1 MIDNLRIAAKH
12 IVLKVILGFTVL
24 ACLLTG
30 IDSFKIDVDND
41 CIVKINGQQ
50 ISRTQLEQAVQI
62 MHNSQQ
68 VSKEEEK
75 SNQLLPNEQHMR
87 QQALFR
93 LINEVLLDQYAATLG
108 LVISDNQI
116 KQAILAIS
124 AFYTNN
130 KFDEKRFRQIIN
142 HMGLTPDQYALL
154 MRKHLLVQQLLQG
167 IGNSSFLLP
176 IEASYLLEI
185 AMQIREA
192 RLSTFDISTLST
204 KQNASDNE
212 INAKYNIDKNQYMS
226 SEMFQ
231 VNYIHMNAAALMQEE
246 QANIDKQE
254 IHTWYDQ
261 HLDQFTVPAS
271 KRYSVIQTKTEAE
284 AQELLLQL
292 QQGYDFVTLAKA
304 KSSDLI
310 SVQNGGDIG
319 WVNDNDVDTIDEL
332 KQANLSNK
340 KQFSNIIK
348 SSLGF
353 LIFRLDDIQLEQVE
367 TLDTVYD
374 HIIAKLKKEKAIDA
388 YYSLQQ
394 KVRNAVISNNTNLAF
409 AENVAGIKVH
419 QTGWFSRDEVPVELD
434 CDAIKS
440 VLFDGSLL
448 SNDSLL
454 GNNSD
459 IITIDNNRSFIISIV
474 NYKPAS
480 IKPLTEVREQIKQE
494 IKRKKALEQASI
506 DAQKALNEL
515 EHGKKVDYLS
525 FSALQKFRSVDQQHD
540 QLSQAIFALPHPHQ
554 GKISYGIASD
564 NQGNIV
570 LVALEKVIPIQL
582 DMQQRKKFT
591 NQLHHDMTEIVLDV
605 LLDNLRNQAKIKI
618 YNTI

>member
-1 MIDNLRIAAKH
+1 MIDNLRVAAKH
-12 IVLKVILGFTVL
+12 IVLKVILGFTVF
-24 ACLLTG
+24 ACVFTG

-68 VSKEEEK
+68 VSKEEK
-75 SNQLLPNEQHMR
+75 SNQLFLPYNEQHMR

-116 KQAILAIS
+116 KQAILSIP
-124 AFYTNN
+124 AFYTNS
-130 KFDEKRFRQIIN
+130 KFDEKRFRKIIN
-142 HMGLTPDQYALL
+142 NIGLTPDQYALL
-154 MRKHLLVQQLLQG
+154 MRKQLLVQQLLQG

-212 INAKYNIDKNQYMS
+212 IHAKYNIDKNQYMS

-231 VNYIHMNAAALMQEE
+231 VNYIHMNAALMQE
-246 QANIDKQE
+246 QANIDTQE
-254 IHTWYDQ
+254 IQTWYDQ

-271 KRYSVIQTKTEAE
+271 KRYSVIQTNTEAE

-340 KQFSNIIK
+340 KQFSKIIK

-419 QTGWFSRDEVPVELD
+419 QTGWFSLDEVPVELD

-515 EHGKKVDYLS
+515 EHGKVDYLS
-525 FSALQKFRSVDQQHD
+525 FSALQQFRSVDQHD

-554 GKISYGIASD
+554 GKTSYGIASD

-582 DMQQRKKFT
+582 DIQQRKKFT
-591 NQLHHDMTEIVLDV
+591 NQLHHDMNEIVLDV
-605 LLDNLRNQAKIKI
+605 LLDNLSNQAKIKI

>member
-1 MIDNLRIAAKH
+1 MIDKLSVASQH
-12 IVLKVILGFTVL
+12 IVLKVILGFTVF
-24 ACLLTG
+24 ACVLTG
-30 IDSFKIDVDND
+30 IDNFKIDVDNN

-50 ISRTQLEQAVQI
+50 ISRAQLEQAVQI

-68 VSKEEEK
+68 VSKK
-75 SNQLLPNEQHMR
+75 SSQLFLPYNEQHMR
-87 QQALFR
+87 QQVLFR

-116 KQAILAIS
+116 KQAILSIP
-124 AFYTNN
+124 AFYTNS
-130 KFDEKRFRQIIN
+130 KFDEKRFRKIIN
-142 HMGLTPDQYALL
+142 NMGLTPDQYALL
-154 MRKHLLVQQLLQG
+154 MRKQLLVQQLLQG
-167 IGNSSFLLP
+167 IGSSFLLP

-231 VNYIHMNAAALMQEE
+231 VNYIQMNAALMQE

-254 IHTWYDQ
+254 ILTWYDQ

-304 KSSDLI
+304 KSSDVI

-319 WVNDNDVDTIDEL
+319 WINDVDTIDEL
-332 KQANLSNK
+332 KQANLINK
-340 KQFSNIIK
+340 KQLSSIIK

-353 LIFRLDDIQLEQVE
+353 LIFRLDDIQLEKVE
-367 TLDTVYD
+367 TLGTVYD
-374 HIIAKLKKEKAIDA
+374 QIIAKLKKEKAIDA

-394 KVRNAVISNNTNLAF
+394 KVRNAVISNNKTLAF
-409 AENVAGIKVH
+409 AENISGIKVH

-434 CDAIKS
+434 FDEIKR

-448 SNDSLL
+448 SNDNLL
-454 GNNSD
+454 GKNSD

-494 IKRKKALEQASI
+494 IKRKKALEQARI

-515 EHGKKVDYLS
+515 QEHGGKVDLS
-525 FSALQKFRSVDQQHD
+525 FSALQKFSSVDQHD
-540 QLSQAIFALPHPHQ
+540 PLSQAIFALPHPHQ
-554 GKISYGIASD
+554 GKTSYGIASD
-564 NQGNIV
+564 NKGNIV
-570 LVALEKVIPIQL
+570 LVALDKVIPIQL
-582 DMQQRKKFT
+582 DMQQRQKLT
-591 NQLHHDMTEIVLDV
+591 NQLHHDMTEIVFNV
-605 LLDNLRNQAKIKI
+605 LLDNLRNQAKITT

>member
-1 MIDNLRIAAKH
+1 MIDKLLVASQH
-12 IVLKVILGFTVL
+12 IVLKVILGFTVF
-24 ACLLTG
+24 ACVLTG
-30 IDSFKIDVDND
+30 IDSFTIDVDNN

-50 ISRTQLEQAVQI
+50 ISRAQLEQAVQI

-68 VSKEEEK
+68 VSNKEK
-75 SNQLLPNEQHMR
+75 SSQLFLPYNEQHMR
-87 QQALFR
+87 QQVLFS

-116 KQAILAIS
+116 KQAILSIP
-124 AFYTNN
+124 AFYTNS
-130 KFDEKRFRQIIN
+130 KFDEKRFRKIIN
-142 HMGLTPDQYALL
+142 NMGLTPDQYALL
-154 MRKHLLVQQLLQG
+154 MRKQLLVQQLLQG

-176 IEASYLLEI
+176 IEANYLLEI

-192 RLSTFDISTLST
+192 RISTFDISTLST

-231 VNYIHMNAAALMQEE
+231 VNYIQMNAALMQE

-254 IHTWYDQ
+254 ILTWYDQ

-284 AQELLLQL
+284 AQELLLLL

-304 KSSDLI
+304 KSRDVI

-319 WVNDNDVDTIDEL
+319 WVNDVDTIDEL
-332 KQANLSNK
+332 KQANLINK
-340 KQFSNIIK
+340 KQLSSIIK

-353 LIFRLDDIQLEQVE
+353 LIFRLDDIQLEKVE

-374 HIIAKLKKEKAIDA
+374 QIIAKLKKEKAIDA

-394 KVRNAVISNNTNLAF
+394 KVRNAVISNNKTLAF
-409 AENVAGIKVH
+409 AENISGIKVH

-434 CDAIKS
+434 FDEIKR

-454 GNNSD
+454 GKNSD

-494 IKRKKALEQASI
+494 IKRKKALEQARI

-515 EHGKKVDYLS
+515 LEHGKVDYLS
-525 FSALQKFRSVDQQHD
+525 FSALQKFSSVDQHD
-540 QLSQAIFALPHPHQ
+540 PLSQAIFALPHPHQ
-554 GKISYGIASD
+554 GKTSYGIASD
-564 NQGNIV
+564 DNKGNIV
-570 LVALEKVIPIQL
+570 LVALDKVIPIQL
-582 DMQQRKKFT
+582 DMQQRQKLT
-591 NQLHHDMTEIVLDV
+591 NQLHHDMTEIVFDV
-605 LLDNLRNQAKIKI
+605 LLDNLRNQAKITM
-618 YNTI
+618 YNNTI